1 MSLSDRLFQD
11 MKAAMREKAAGKT
24 KLAVIRMVRS
34 AIQNKEI
41 ELGHKLSDEEVL
53 SILAREVRM
62 RKESLPTYE
71 RSGREDLVAK
81 LREEIGILRDYL
93 PAQLSE
99 ADIEELVRKI
109 MDQIGALGP
118 RDLGRVMKEVMPQVR
133 GRAEGK
139 MVNEVVRRLLEE
151 LQG

>member
-1 MSLSDRLFQD
+1 M
-11 MKAAMREKAAGKT
+11 
-24 KLAVIRMVRS
+24 
-34 AIQNKEI
+34 
-41 ELGHKLSDEEVL
+41 
-53 SILAREVRM
+53 
-62 RKESLPTYE
+62 
-71 RSGREDLVAK
+71 AK

-139 MVNEVVRRLLEE
+139 MVNEVVCRLLEA